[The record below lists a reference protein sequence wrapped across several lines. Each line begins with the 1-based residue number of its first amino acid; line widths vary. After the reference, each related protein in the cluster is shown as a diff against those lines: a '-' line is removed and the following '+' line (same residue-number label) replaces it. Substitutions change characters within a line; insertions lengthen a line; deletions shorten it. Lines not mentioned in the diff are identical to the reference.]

1 MNNVRYS
8 AIARTNE
15 NDSLIALLDEK
26 QVRSCLRHLFAAT
39 DGKEYMPRQI
49 HSDLT
54 LQQALQVFSVER
66 MHSHLIA
73 RGWPPTPSDPSRWP
87 YLVDLS
93 AHAAGHFLALILRSG
108 FSIKSKLLIA
118 IGVIVT

>member
-49 HSDLT
+49 QCDLT

-73 RGWPPTPSDPSRWP
+73 RG
-87 YLVDLS
+87 V
-93 AHAAGHFLALILRSG
+93 AANPQRPVTLALLG
-108 FSIKSKLLIA
+108 
-118 IGVIVT
+118 